1 MLPLPLALPLPQ
13 QGTALGRS
21 STCQD
26 GQAWQLCWSTSWFYR
41 IAPKFYCF
49 MVGRNRNY
57 TQCLFLAIFLLSFSC
72 FLVLPLQMGKEEI
85 GQATCTEQPPMFV
98 YIKIIQKKKMSQWK
112 IISKRA
118 QTFLFPLRLG
128 QQLHLWESPCHK
140 EQMQGAGTSAALPS
154 ETHPSGCSP
163 PAGYWEMLQQSARPW
178 CSCLPPVKRDL
189 DLLWLCSAAV
199 GRSLV

>member
-41 IAPKFYCF
+41 IAPKFYSF

-57 TQCLFLAIFLLSFSC
+57 TQRLFLAIFLRYFSC

-85 GQATCTEQPPMFV
+85 GQATCTEQPPTFV

-128 QQLHLWESPCHK
+128 QQLHLWESPCVTRSKCK
-140 EQMQGAGTSAALPS
+140 ELAPQQLSHQKPTPVAAPPQQATGRCCSSWLILGARVF
-154 ETHPSGCSP
+154 P
-163 PAGYWEMLQQSARPW
+163 P
-178 CSCLPPVKRDL
+178 
-189 DLLWLCSAAV
+189 
-199 GRSLV
+199 